1 MNKSKRI
8 TDVEY
13 QRLVIN
19 ILDRVV
25 DFYIILYSSFMGE
38 KISLE
43 RLKSV
48 EMATEEYL
56 IKEEGFSK
64 ESIKEHNM
72 IDEILDILQFDFSFD
87 RHLHNNFIPP
97 EYKNERGDYVL
108 FSKILFELKHCISV
122 EEFVSEAP
130 HDNQLS
136 ENGFGNNNI
145 NSPDNRFKMWKYEF
159 PCLHLIRL
167 ADVVR
172 APNVSDLI
180 PKITKILSMRNNRS
194 THKESPINNA
204 EGKADELAPIISMLE
219 FYPER
224 KYWGVDYIFP
234 RHVDD
239 DSFNDIAISFC
250 YDVSDSDRQDALD
263 DFIYQHEKFKIY
275 YHERRGAFSDDIET
289 HRIKPLLC
297 KPSRANSH
305 IKQINSV
312 IPTFEALAA
321 WVEVKMNGK
330 KKYNAIDDIIKSNHN
345 NEEQFES
352 KRKAIL
358 ERYSEID
365 RLVQKQIEQ
374 QKIIRRKFREKE
386 EAFFEMALCNNDFYL
401 APDGIEEETES

>member
-1 MNKSKRI
+1 MKI
-8 TDVEY
+8 TDATY
-13 QRLVIN
+13 QRLMIN

-25 DFYIILYSSFMGE
+25 DFYIILYSSFIDE
-38 KISLE
+38 KASLE
-43 RLKSV
+43 LLKEIGV
-48 EMATEEYL
+48 ATERYL
-56 IKEEGFSK
+56 IEEERFSK
-64 ESIKEHNM
+64 DVIEKHNM
-72 IDEILDILQFDFSFD
+72 IDEILDILQFDFSFN
-87 RHLHNNFIPP
+87 RHLHNNFS
-97 EYKNERGDYVL
+97 ERGCKNEQGEYVS
-108 FSKILFELKHCISV
+108 FSDILFELKHNISV
-122 EEFVSEAP
+122 EEFLNEVP

-136 ENGFGNNNI
+136 ENGFGNYNI
-145 NSPDNRFKMWKYEF
+145 QAPDNIFKILKFKF

-180 PKITKILSMRNNRS
+180 PRLTKILSMRNNRS
-194 THKESPINNA
+194 THKESSNNNVDSNT
-204 EGKADELAPIISMLE
+204 DELAPITSMLE

-275 YHERRGAFSDDIET
+275 YHERKGEFSGSIEN

-297 KPSRANSH
+297 KPTRDNSH

-330 KKYNAIDDIIKSNHN
+330 KKYSAIDDVIKKNHN
-345 NEEQFES
+345 NEEQFEG

-358 ERYSEID
+358 ERYAEIE
-365 RLVQKQIEQ
+365 RLSQKQIEQ
-374 QKIIRRKFREKE
+374 QKEIGRKFRREE
-386 EAFFEMALCNNDFYL
+386 EAFFEIASLCYEDFYFI
-401 APDGIEEETES
+401 PDDIEEETKS